1 MPEGRIS
8 EEHKRVV
15 AERAGGCCEYCRS
28 QARFS
33 SDSFSIE
40 HIAPRAHS
48 GTSDPTNLA
57 LSCQGCNN
65 RKFTATEAIDLSTG
79 ELAPL
84 YNPREHRWSEHFA
97 WNEDFTVLVGMT
109 PTGRATIVKLA
120 LNRVAV
126 VNLRRV
132 LRAAGEHPPI
142 SPG

>member
-1 MPEGRIS
+1 
-8 EEHKRVV
+8 
-15 AERAGGCCEYCRS
+15 
-28 QARFS
+28 
-33 SDSFSIE
+33 
-40 HIAPRAHS
+40 
-48 GTSDPTNLA
+48 
-57 LSCQGCNN
+57 
-65 RKFTATEAIDLSTG
+65 
-79 ELAPL
+79 LAPL

-132 LRAAGEHPPI
+132 LRAAGEHPPV

>member
-1 MPEGRIS
+1 MPKGRVS
-8 EEHKRVV
+8 EQDKRVV
-15 AERAGGCCEYCRS
+15 AARAGGCCEYCRS

-40 HIAPRAHS
+40 HIVPRAR
-48 GTSDPTNLA
+48 GGASDPTNLA

-65 RKFTATEAIDLSTG
+65 RKFTATDAIDPSTG
-79 ELAPL
+79 ELTPL

-97 WNEDFTVLVGMT
+97 WNDDFTALIGLT
-109 PTGRATIVKLA
+109 PTGRATIVKLV
-120 LNRVAV
+120 LNRAAV

-132 LRAAGEHPPI
+132 LREADEHPPI

>member
-8 EEHKRVV
+8 TQHKRVV
-15 AERAGGCCEYCRS
+15 ADRAGGCCEYCRS

-40 HIAPRAHS
+40 HIIPRIRGGA
-48 GTSDPTNLA
+48 SDPANLA

-65 RKFTATEAIDLSTG
+65 RKFTAIEAIDPASG
-79 ELAPL
+79 ELAQL

-97 WNEDFTVLVGMT
+97 WNEDLTFLIGMT

-120 LNRVAV
+120 LNRIAV

-132 LRAAGEHPPI
+132 LREVREHPPI
-142 SPG
+142 SPD

>member
-1 MPEGRIS
+1 MAEGRVS
-8 EEHKRVV
+8 EEHRRVV
-15 AERAGGCCEYCRS
+15 TERAGGCCEYCRS
-28 QARFS
+28 PARFS

-40 HIAPRAHS
+40 HITPRAR
-48 GTSDPTNLA
+48 GGASDPTNLA

-65 RKFTATEAIDLSTG
+65 RKFIATEAIDPSTG

-84 YNPREHRWSEHFA
+84 YNPREHRWSGHFA

-120 LNRVAV
+120 LNRVAL

-132 LRAAGEHPPI
+132 LRAAGEHPPA
-142 SPG
+142 SHG